1 MRFINSVEELH
12 SLARNNREA
21 YLSARPFP
29 NIYFDTF
36 FNEGSLSE
44 VLDEFPDL
52 SKEPD
57 LSFDDPNQVK
67 LASVGEYRFGEKTK
81 DFMRFLNSQPFLE
94 FRSLL
99 TGIGGLIADPYFDG
113 GGAHQIMPGGL
124 LKIHADFNK
133 SMQIN
138 LDRRLNVLVYLNKDW
153 NEEWGGH
160 LELWDREMKGV
171 EKKILPIFNRLAVFT
186 TTDFSYHGHPDPL
199 KCPPDRSRKSVALYY
214 YTNGRPP
221 EEVSALGVHTTLF
234 QIRPDSPEEHAAL
247 LKAASDSRAKR
258 TSMAKEV
265 IRQITPPLL
274 YNVAKKLVRS
284 VWRGESVRQR

>member
-12 SLARNNREA
+12 SLARNNRET

-36 FNEGSLSE
+36 FDEGSLSE

-67 LASVGEYRFGEKTK
+67 LASVGEYRFREETK
-81 DFMRFLNSQPFLE
+81 DFMHFLNSQPFLE
-94 FRSLL
+94 FLSLL
-99 TGIGGLIADPYFDG
+99 TGIGGLIPDPYFDG

-133 SMQIN
+133 STYIN

-153 NEEWGGH
+153 NEEWGGQ
-160 LELWDREMKGV
+160 LELWDREIKGV